1 MAYYSEANCSISDD
15 LMVNYIHLNRL
26 ASEFKLEELKTNHT
40 QELEELKTNHVQ
52 ELSQLQTKV
61 SSLEAAID
69 DLKASVS
76 LARGG

>member
-26 ASEFKLEELKTNHT
+26 DSEFKLEELKTNHI
-40 QELEELKTNHVQ
+40 E

-76 LARGG
+76 MLTRGG